1 MKIYEDVFTGDE
13 MFSDT
18 YPMKLVDNC
27 LWEITG
33 KHITRTEG
41 EVKLDGANA
50 SEEACDDEGTDSAT
64 ESGVDVVL
72 NHRLA
77 ETGFGTK
84 KEYTKT
90 FQTYVKRVVK
100 YLEDNE
106 MADQVDEFKTNVT
119 KVFKELLGK
128 FKDLQFYTGEGMDPD
143 AMIMALEYR
152 EDGDGNEKPVL
163 MAFKHGLREVKC

>member
-1 MKIYEDVFTGDE
+1 MGFTQLGLE
-13 MFSDT
+13 TILNKVLILFQ
-18 YPMKLVDNC
+18 
-27 LWEITG
+27 
-33 KHITRTEG
+33 HITRTEG

-128 FKDLQFYTGEGMDPD
+128 FKDLQFYTGMLGIQSTQVNLTGFQKTSYKMFCP
-143 AMIMALEYR
+143 
-152 EDGDGNEKPVL
+152 
-163 MAFKHGLREVKC
+163 